1 MKISVAMAYYNGGT
15 YIEEQM
21 ESILMQLGEKDELI
35 VSVDGATDGSEPLL
49 LKMAD
54 MDRRIHIIKGPGKGV
69 VKNFENAIR
78 HCVGDIIYLSD
89 QDDIWKPDK
98 VEKTNAAFLDSEVK
112 AVLHDA
118 EIVDENGVPTGGESL
133 FSLRDSKAG
142 ILKNILKNSYVGCC
156 MAFRREL
163 VPVICP
169 IPKEMYMHDYW
180 IGTAAEYMGRVC
192 FLKEPLIGYRRHSSN
207 VTQMTHG
214 SVRFMIKKRVDIIRC
229 LRLLKKRVRLLHK
242 SEE

>member
-21 ESILMQLGEKDELI
+21 ESILSQLGEKDELI
-35 VSVDGATDGSEPLL
+35 VSVDGASDGSKPLL

-54 MDRRIHIIKGPGKGV
+54 IDKRIHVIKGPSKGV

-78 HCVGDIIYLSD
+78 HCTGDIIYLSD

-98 VEKTNAAFLDSEVK
+98 VEKVNAAFKNPEVK

-118 EIVDENGVPTGGESL
+118 EIVDENGVPTGAASL
-133 FSLRDSKAG
+133 FVVRGSRTG
-142 ILKNILKNSYVGCC
+142 ILKNIIKNSYVGCC
-156 MAFRREL
+156 MAFRKEL

-180 IGTAAEYMGRVC
+180 IGTVAEYMGKVC
-192 FLKEPLIGYRRHSSN
+192 LLDEPLIGYRRHSSN

-214 SVRFMIKKRVDIIRC
+214 SVGFMVKKRVDIIRC
-229 LRLLKKRVRLLHK
+229 LGLLKKRVAMAK
-242 SEE
+242 KN